1 MKYSVGVF
9 VALLVAVVLGLF
21 WYVGNHPRVP
31 LQNADCVVAC
41 AHLLSLGC
49 PEGLPLDL
57 HLPCQK
63 NSDCDSKT
71 CNSSGSCEVS
81 CAQFCA
87 DSLKGGV
94 PLNPQCASKIGSCAE
109 LSGCL

>member
-1 MKYSVGVF
+1 MKYSVGIF
-9 VALLVAVVLGLF
+9 VMFLVAVVLGLAM
-21 WYVGNHPRVP
+21 YLAGHPRVP

-49 PEGLPLDL
+49 AEGQPLDL
-57 HLPCQK
+57 HKPCQK
-63 NSDCDSKT
+63 DSDCASKS

-81 CAQFCA
+81 CVQFCM

-94 PLNPQCASKIGSCAE
+94 PLNPQCAAQIGSCAQ
-109 LSGCL
+109 LNSCL